1 MTDQHVGAAFDALDA
16 TGVGSTASLIVVDTS
31 ALIADPTALDAF
43 PDADIVVPLIVVEE
57 LDKLKG
63 RPDDV
68 GRAAREVLRTLED
81 LRRAHGGDLR
91 QPVPLP
97 GGSTFCVEPNRVH
110 ASALREFGLDVDRP
124 DNRILAAA
132 AGQATGGRP
141 VTVVSNDAALRLKA
155 AQLGLEAVEHER
167 ASRAGE
173 YTDSGWRDL
182 AVSSGLIDALFA
194 RRLLPADDWGPD
206 ADAVTSLRIN
216 EFAVLRCGG
225 QSALSRRTVDGL
237 TLTSDDSAWGLH
249 PRSKEQR
256 FALDLLLDPDIRI
269 VALDGAA
276 GTGKTILAMAAGLEQ
291 VVEPSRARY
300 GKVSVFRP
308 IIPVGKQELG
318 FLPGDLDDKLDPWM
332 AAVND
337 ALVGLSS
344 RHSEQDAQTLVDELR
359 ARRQLTTESVT
370 FLRGR
375 SLVNTFVLV
384 DEAQNLEP
392 PTLKTI
398 LTRIGEGSKVVFTGD
413 VSQIDQP
420 YLSSRTNALSVLVD
434 RFAGQPL
441 FGHARLT
448 ACERSAVADLAAK
461 LLT

>member
-1 MTDQHVGAAFDALDA
+1 MTDLDA
-16 TGVGSTASLIVVDTS
+16 GVDGSERAAPPARTTTVIDTS
-31 ALIADPTALDAF
+31 TLIADPTAVDAF
-43 PDADIVVPLIVVEE
+43 PGTAIVVPLIVVEE
-57 LDKLKG
+57 LDTLKG
-63 RPDDV
+63 RSDDV
-68 GRAAREVLRTLED
+68 GRAARQVLRTFED

-91 QPVPLP
+91 TPIPFP
-97 GGSTFCVEPNRVH
+97 AGGSFCVEPNRVH
-110 ASALREFGLDVDRP
+110 HAVLTEYGLDPNRP

-132 AGQATGGRP
+132 AGQMADGP
-141 VTVVSNDAALRLKA
+141 VTLVSNDAALRIKA

-167 ASRAGE
+167 SSRAGD
-173 YTDSGWRDL
+173 YAPAGWSG
-182 AVSSGLIDALFA
+182 VEVGSELID
-194 RRLLPADDWGPD
+194 RLYQSRFVDEADWAND
-206 ADAVTSLRIN
+206 ADELGQLEVN
-216 EFAVLRCGG
+216 EFAVLRCGA
-225 QSALSRRTVDGL
+225 QSALARRSRGGL
-237 TLTSDDSAWGLH
+237 SLTSDDEAWGLH

-256 FALDLLLDPDIRI
+256 FALDLLLDPEVRI

-276 GTGKTILAMAAGLEQ
+276 GTGKTILGVAAGLEQ
-291 VVEPSRARY
+291 VVEPGRRRY
-300 GKVSVFRP
+300 GKVSIFRP

-337 ALVGLSS
+337 ALVALSA
-344 RHSEQDAQTLVDELR
+344 RHSEQDARDLVEELR
-359 ARRQLTTESVT
+359 SRRQLTMESVT

-392 PTLKTI
+392 PTLRTI

-413 VSQIDQP
+413 VTQIDQP

-441 FGHARLT
+441 FGHVRLT
-448 ACERSAVADLAAK
+448 SCERSAVADLAAQ
-461 LLT
+461 LLA